1 MRNSLYGL
9 FIILLMTACN
19 SKPTVVE
26 PVGQTS
32 GTPTPSAMPQTETSH
47 KVLVEEVLQT
57 SKYTYLYVKEGE
69 LSQWIAISKAD
80 VSKGAEVVY
89 TGGLKMKAFQSSE
102 LNRTF
107 DELLLVSNIKLAGA
121 QNPNLFDELQKGKTD
136 GPKEKIQAVAGA
148 VKIAEIF
155 SNPEK
160 YKGKKI
166 IVSGRCTKINFQ
178 IMGKNWIHLEDE
190 SGSKSTLTITSQDA
204 IEAGRSGVFEG
215 VIALNKDFGAG
226 YKYDVIMEE
235 AKLK

>member
-1 MRNSLYGL
+1 MHNSSFGL
-9 FIILLMTACN
+9 VLLLLFMACD

-32 GTPTPSAMPQTETSH
+32 GTSAPSSNISSEISH
-47 KVLVEEVLQT
+47 KVIVEEVLQT
-57 SKYTYLYVKEGE
+57 SKYTYLFVKEGE
-69 LSQWIAISKAD
+69 QSQWIAISKAEI
-80 VSKGAEVVY
+80 SKGVEVVY

-107 DELLLVSNIKLAGA
+107 DELLLVSNIKLANA
-121 QNPNLFDELQKGKTD
+121 QGSNLFEDLQKGKTD
-136 GPKEKIQAVAGA
+136 APKEKIQVIDGA
-148 VKIAEIF
+148 VKLADLF

-190 SGSKSTLTITSQDA
+190 SGSKSSLTITSQDA
-204 IEAGRSGVFEG
+204 LEVGRSGVFEG

-226 YKYDVIMEE
+226 YKYDVILEE
-235 AKLK
+235 ARLK